1 MNAAVF
7 KSAAV
12 KALRTFVQAF
22 LATLAVS
29 AAGVVD
35 VSTGKAAVVAAGSA
49 ALAAA
54 WRTFLDTAPVP
65 SLVDHNST
73 AGVVT

>member
-1 MNAAVF
+1 MQVAVF

-12 KALRTFVQAF
+12 KALRTFLQAF

-29 AAGVVD
+29 AANVMD
-35 VSTGKAAVVAAGSA
+35 VSTGKAVIVAAASA

-65 SLVDHNST
+65 SLVDHNGT
-73 AGVVT
+73 AGVT